1 MVLERGRSTHTHRI
15 LGGSGGPG
23 QQQEKGHHPPPT
35 PWGNPDS
42 SSPLPC
48 PTAHSPPLPP
58 PEPYIIMG
66 EPDHLW
72 LKPPPLWATPTR
84 PAAFPFFYI
93 EPVRFKSIVDRYNP
107 KNVGV

>member
-1 MVLERGRSTHTHRI
+1 
-15 LGGSGGPG
+15 
-23 QQQEKGHHPPPT
+23 
-35 PWGNPDS
+35 
-42 SSPLPC
+42 
-48 PTAHSPPLPP
+48 
-58 PEPYIIMG
+58 MG